1 MPPAA
6 NLGKLD
12 YDLSRLLTDYRP
24 QKQQKIPVVVR
35 VTNPSRLEDVR
46 ARLEVLGEIRHV
58 FRPVSAVSAWLS
70 VESLDEVTNWPA
82 VELVELVQEDTVAT
96 T

>member
-6 NLGKLD
+6 DLSKLD

-24 QKQQKIPVVVR
+24 QKQQRIPVVVR
-35 VTNPSRLEDVR
+35 VTDPCRLDEVRTRLEG
-46 ARLEVLGEIRHV
+46 LGQIRHV
-58 FRPVSAVSAWLS
+58 FRPVAAVSAWLS
-70 VESLDEVTNWPA
+70 VESLDEVTNWPS
-82 VELVELVQEDTVAT
+82 VKLVELVQEDTVAT